1 MRYQNIELHNVWDII
16 ETSGVEGFTTSR
28 LPLSIHGT
36 INPGA
41 RRMAAH
47 GAGIEVRG
55 MLEPG
60 GEAQVTLQMLDTNC
74 VPPVAVV
81 YHGSFCGVSVHV
93 DAEPTT
99 IKIRTPAKMELIQRI
114 SSEQNLPYDPRLVR
128 VLLPAIH
135 PIRVVKIEGD
145 LTYPTPDA
153 YPQKKLLC
161 YGSSITH
168 GAHAISPMSTYASQ
182 CAWRLGYDLINLGS
196 GGSAQM
202 DLAVAEHI
210 ATRGDW
216 DVATFEMGINVRTW
230 ERDRFYDAVERFVG
244 TIVSANPDKPIFCI
258 DVFTYD
264 DDFKPEP
271 TPAPM
276 LRSVVQEIAAKHKA
290 ARVTYVDGRTI
301 LRDPTGLQVDLVH
314 PNDNGMAEMGRELA
328 AVIKR
333 VVG

>member
-1 MRYQNIELHNVWDII
+1 MRYQNIELHNVWDIVQTPG
-16 ETSGVEGFTTSR
+16 EPGFTTSR
-28 LPLSIHGT
+28 LPLAIYDR

-41 RRMAAH
+41 VRMTRH
-47 GAGIEVRG
+47 GAGIEIRG

-60 GEAQVTLQMLDTNC
+60 GEASVTLQMLDSNC

-81 YHGSFCGVSVHV
+81 YHGSFCGVSSQVN
-93 DAEPTT
+93 AEPTT
-99 IKIRTPAKMELIQRI
+99 IKIRTPTKMELIQRI
-114 SSEQNLPYDPRLVR
+114 SQQRKLPYDPRLIR
-128 VLLPAIH
+128 VMLPAIH
-135 PIRVVKIEGD
+135 PIRVVSIEGD

-153 YPQKKLLC
+153 MPKKRLLC

-202 DLAVAEHI
+202 DEAVAEHI

-216 DVATFEMGINVRTW
+216 DMATFEMGINVRTW
-230 ERDRFYDAVERFVG
+230 ERDKIYAAVDRFIGRIA
-244 TIVSANPDKPIFCI
+244 SANPDKPIFCI

-264 DDFKPEP
+264 DDFKPDP

-276 LRSVVQEIAAKHKA
+276 LRGVVQEIASKHKNA
-290 ARVTYVDGRTI
+290 TYVDGRTI

>member
-1 MRYQNIELHNVWDII
+1 MRYQNIELHNVWDIL
-16 ETSGVEGFTTSR
+16 ETPDVTGFTTSR
-28 LPLSIHGT
+28 LPLSIYDR

-41 RRMAAH
+41 VRMTKH
-47 GAGIEVRG
+47 GAGIEIRG

-60 GEAQVTLQMLDTNC
+60 GEAQVTLQTLDTNC

-81 YHGSFCGVSVHV
+81 YHGSFCGTSVHV
-93 DAEPTT
+93 NAEPTAIT
-99 IKIRTPAKMELIQRI
+99 LRTPPKMELLQRI
-114 SSEQNLPYDPRLVR
+114 SADQQLPYDPRLIR
-128 VLLPAIH
+128 VMLPAIH

-145 LTYPTPDA
+145 LTYPPPDA
-153 YPQKKLLC
+153 MPKKRLLC

-182 CAWRLGYDLINLGS
+182 CAWRLGYDLLNLGS

-230 ERDRFYDAVERFVG
+230 ERDRFYDAVDRFIG

-258 DVFTYD
+258 DLFTCD
-264 DDFKPEP
+264 DDFKTAE
-271 TPAPM
+271 TAMPM
-276 LRSVVQEIAAKHKA
+276 LRGVVQEIASKHA
-290 ARVTYVDGRTI
+290 SGRVTYVDGRSI
-301 LRDPTGLQVDLVH
+301 LRHPAGLQVDLVH

-328 AVIKR
+328 AAIRR